1 MVDDN
6 LDDVPVFWLYT
17 HMVYEGNVVL
27 MHFSYPL
34 VIKTCGR

>member
-6 LDDVPVFWLYT
+6 MDDVPVFWLFT

-27 MHFSYPL
+27 MIFSKL
-34 VIKTCGR
+34 LAIKTCGR

>member
-27 MHFSYPL
+27 MHFSCLL